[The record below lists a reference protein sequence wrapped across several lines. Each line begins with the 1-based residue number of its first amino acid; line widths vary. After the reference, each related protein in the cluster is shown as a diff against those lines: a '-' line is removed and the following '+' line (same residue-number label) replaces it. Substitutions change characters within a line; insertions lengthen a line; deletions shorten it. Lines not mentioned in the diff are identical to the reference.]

1 MCMWCNA
8 RRLTAIHTHS
18 FTTQIIVTII
28 TIGWDARVNLK
39 IIPAQGKAVVVVVAA
54 EDEEEEAEIKAEEAI
69 NITTA
74 RPR

>member
-1 MCMWCNA
+1 
-8 RRLTAIHTHS
+8 
-18 FTTQIIVTII
+18 V
-28 TIGWDARVNLK
+28 
-39 IIPAQGKAVVVVVAA
+39 VVVVVAA

>member
-1 MCMWCNA
+1 
-8 RRLTAIHTHS
+8 LTAIHTHS
-18 FTTQIIVTII
+18 FATQIIITII

-39 IIPAQGKAVVVVVAA
+39 IIPAQGKAVVVVVVAA

>member
-1 MCMWCNA
+1 M
-8 RRLTAIHTHS
+8 TAIHTHS
-18 FTTQIIVTII
+18 FATQIIIITII

-39 IIPAQGKAVVVVVAA
+39 IIPAQGKAVVVVVVAA
-54 EDEEEEAEIKAEEAI
+54 ADEEEEAEIKAEEAI

>member
-1 MCMWCNA
+1 
-8 RRLTAIHTHS
+8 LTAIHTHS
-18 FTTQIIVTII
+18 FATQIIIITII

-39 IIPAQGKAVVVVVAA
+39 IIPAQGKAVVVVVVVAA

>member
-1 MCMWCNA
+1 M
-8 RRLTAIHTHS
+8 TAIHTHS
-18 FTTQIIVTII
+18 FATQIIIITII

-39 IIPAQGKAVVVVVAA
+39 IIPAQGKAVVVVMVAA

>member
-1 MCMWCNA
+1 MWMCNE

-18 FTTQIIVTII
+18 FATQIIITII
-28 TIGWDARVNLK
+28 TIGWDAGNLK
-39 IIPAQGKAVVVVVAA
+39 IIPAQGKAVVVVVVAA